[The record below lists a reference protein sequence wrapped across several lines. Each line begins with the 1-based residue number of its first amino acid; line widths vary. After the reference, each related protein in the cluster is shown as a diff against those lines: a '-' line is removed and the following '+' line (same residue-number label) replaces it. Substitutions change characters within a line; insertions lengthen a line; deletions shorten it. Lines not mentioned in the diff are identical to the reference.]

1 LPNNIFGIDIG
12 FVINIS
18 IVPFDISSEKDLMQ
32 IEGIIIISSHGD
44 ISKNESKSIKLDFIK
59 L

>member
-32 IEGIIIISSHGD
+32 IEGIIIISNHGD
-44 ISKNESKSIKLDFIK
+44 ISKNEFKSIKLDFIK